1 MALCSIPACFPEQA
15 VVIDLAKLGALVRRE
30 GVGVDDALLLH
41 IAGAQADPLA
51 GVLLSQAPG
60 REGVRRTI
68 IKAIVIITLYC
79 NSFYLF

>member
-15 VVIDLAKLGALVRRE
+15 VVIDLAKLGALVRRA

-60 REGVRRTI
+60 GVDCRM
-68 IKAIVIITLYC
+68 KIVKITATSDVINIL
-79 NSFYLF
+79 